1 VNLTKRQEEIV
12 ESATVLIGD
21 KGVQNLTTKKLAAK
35 MGFSE
40 PALYRHFKGK
50 TEILKAVLNYYREN
64 MGLGLNKI
72 ISTEQTGLEKIQK
85 MLIFQFRHF
94 SNYPAVV
101 MVIFS
106 ETSFQYDSVLSKVVN
121 NILMSKRAMVRKMF
135 QKGQQDGSIRK
146 DVDAEQLAT
155 IVMGSMR
162 LTLLEW
168 RLNDFNFNLIERGDT
183 LWDSIEILIKK
194 E

>member
-1 VNLTKRQEEIV
+1 MNLTKRQEEIV